1 MSRSNKNI
9 LQFPNSPL
17 HGWNLKVFAVLFYVF
32 VAFML
37 TKVVGPTEGA
47 MGFLIVL
54 GFMYHFLLRNQ
65 MMSQR
70 YLKQNTILLVILFLL
85 AVFVFPLTLIP
96 IIVVGI
102 VYGLLI
108 GRFTREAP
116 YFVRYHLLTAIVLNA
131 LVILAFLLLFAV
143 TDFANQLLL
152 LFHIKTTFI
161 VDIHTYGFFL
171 ILGILWVIAAW
182 LSVAALSG
190 RTPYIGLVTN
200 NIRHWT

>member
-17 HGWNLKVFAVLFYVF
+17 HGWNLKVFASLFYLF

-37 TKVVGPTEGA
+37 TNVLGPSEGA

-54 GFMYHFLLRNQ
+54 GFLYHFVLRNQ
-65 MMSQR
+65 MTSQR
-70 YLKQNTILLVILFLL
+70 YLKQNAVLLVILFLL

-96 IIVVGI
+96 TIAVGL

-116 YFVRYHLLTAIVLNA
+116 YFVRYHILTAVVLNA
-131 LVILAFLLLFAV
+131 LIILTFLLLFAV

-152 LFHIKTTFI
+152 LLHIKTTFI

-171 ILGILWVIAAW
+171 IMGLLWVIAAW
-182 LSVAALSG
+182 FALMALLG